1 MVEYLESS
9 SKKYPSKIAI
19 IEEEKRIPY
28 KDLNNYSK
36 QGGTYF
42 IDNNIVNE
50 LVLVFMDKGID
61 TLITFFSSI
70 YAGCYYSLINPEL
83 PKSRIDQIIKATKAI
98 YVVTDDVHE
107 ELAKKYFRGIK
118 IINVNELKS
127 YKIDEDRLQIIKDN
141 HIDIDPL
148 YVNFTSGSTG
158 EPKGVVISHRSVI
171 DFIDKFT
178 NLFNF
183 SDKDIIANQAP
194 FDFDVSVKDI
204 YSSIRVGATLVII
217 PRSYFSNPTKLLDYL
232 CDNKVTIMTWAVS
245 ALCLITTFHGL
256 DYKVPESV
264 NKIIFSGEVMPIKHL
279 KNWIKHL
286 PDATFVNAYGP
297 TEITC
302 NCTYYVID
310 KNKEYEKIPIGK
322 PFPNERVILLGENEK
337 EIKEQNKV
345 GEICVI
351 GTCLGL
357 GYYNNLDQTNKVFAK
372 NPNQKYYFESM
383 YHTGDLAYY
392 DSNNDLV
399 FNGRRDFQIKY
410 QGHRIELE
418 EIDKAINS
426 CDSVVRSCTIFDEN
440 KLKLYGFYIGDI
452 TNFDLKKQ
460 LREVLPVYMIP
471 TSLIK
476 VDEFPLTK
484 NGKIDRKRLLE
495 LKEDK
500 KCLTKI

>member
-19 IEEEKRIPY
+19 IEEEKRITY

-83 PKSRIDQIIKATKAI
+83 PKSRIDQIIKTTKAI

-232 CDNKVTIMTWAVS
+232 CDNKVTTMTWAVS

-264 NKIIFSGEVMPIKHL
+264 NKVIFSGEVMPIKHL

-286 PDATFVNAYGP
+286 PDATFVNVYGP

-302 NCTYYVID
+302 NCTYYLID

-322 PFPNERVILLGENEK
+322 PFPNERVIK
-337 EIKEQNKV
+337 
-345 GEICVI
+345 
-351 GTCLGL
+351 
-357 GYYNNLDQTNKVFAK
+357 
-372 NPNQKYYFESM
+372 
-383 YHTGDLAYY
+383 
-392 DSNNDLV
+392 
-399 FNGRRDFQIKY
+399 
-410 QGHRIELE
+410 
-418 EIDKAINS
+418 
-426 CDSVVRSCTIFDEN
+426 
-440 KLKLYGFYIGDI
+440 
-452 TNFDLKKQ
+452 
-460 LREVLPVYMIP
+460 
-471 TSLIK
+471 
-476 VDEFPLTK
+476 
-484 NGKIDRKRLLE
+484 
-495 LKEDK
+495 
-500 KCLTKI
+500 